1 MILPPIIPVILL
13 ILGALAVAASDLA
26 RLRRPSLVMIV
37 TAIGALLVMFTLRS
51 DTPLTQIISAWQ
63 PVSVFTVPISFRVD
77 RTAWIL
83 GLGFIV
89 AGLSAAFTWAAYP
102 GRDRPGPRAVSLLLL
117 ATAIASV
124 FASNLLT
131 LALTWGLFDLVF
143 VAAVLLRSGPQLGRR
158 AATAIVL
165 NATSTVCVWIA
176 TLLIENAHDSLYWH
190 LIDLAAGPAGWLAA
204 AAVLRLGVY
213 PLHQWL
219 PIELEQGPDRAALL
233 FSIPP
238 AVGLALW
245 ARLALTQNLPP
256 TSIVPQLAII
266 SAMVGGILAWQSSP
280 APRSWSYI
288 ALSLASLAVVQVGSV
303 GAEGPSGMLTVAAL
317 NFLFMVVSLF
327 IARSFTWRAPW
338 WSASAIVASLSIAGV
353 PGTLGFIVRQQTLVG
368 LTQSNNWLW
377 LVGCVLAETLLIAAV
392 LRTGFTPQD
401 AAPPTGVLRRISFG
415 LGLATSALPLIALPL
430 VAGWLPL
437 VPSLSTLFGR
447 MTGISWLAWLAPIV
461 LGVLLAWRAPRLA
474 ASAPETAGSTPIWVS
489 VLRLDWLNAA
499 LSFLMQRLTTVLRGL
514 ASVIEGEGG
523 LIWAIIIIIVGLV
536 LNTGVFK

>member
-1 MILPPIIPVILL
+1 MILPPIIPIILL
-13 ILGALAVAASDLA
+13 VLGALAVAASDLA

-37 TAIGALLVMFTLRS
+37 TAIGALLVMSTLRS

-77 RTAWIL
+77 QTAWIL
-83 GLGFIV
+83 GWGFIV
-89 AGLSAAFTWAAYP
+89 AGLGAAFTWAAYP
-102 GRDRPGPRAVSLLLL
+102 GRDRPGPRAVSLLLI
-117 ATAIASV
+117 AAAIASV

-176 TLLIENAHDSLYWH
+176 TLVIENAHDSLYWH
-190 LIDLAAGPAGWLAA
+190 LIDLSAGPAGWLAA

-233 FSIPP
+233 FSVPP

-245 ARLALTQNLPP
+245 ARLALTQNLPL

-280 APRSWSYI
+280 SPRSWSYI

-303 GAEGPSGMLTVAAL
+303 GAQGPSGMLTAAAL
-317 NFLFMVVSLF
+317 NFLFIVGSLF

-338 WSASAIVASLSIAGV
+338 WSAGAIVAGLSIAGV
-353 PGTLGFIVRQQTLVG
+353 PGTLGFIVRHQTLVG

-377 LVGCVLAETLLIAAV
+377 LVGCVLAETLVIAAV
-392 LRTGFTPQD
+392 LRSGFTPQD
-401 AAPPTGVLRRISFG
+401 ATPPAGVLRQISFG
-415 LGLATSALPLIALPL
+415 LGIATSALPLIALPL

-437 VPSLSTLFGR
+437 VPSLSSLFGR
-447 MTGISWLAWLAPIV
+447 MTGITWLAWLAPIV
-461 LGVLLAWRAPRLA
+461 LGVLLAWRGPRLTA
-474 ASAPETAGSTPIWVS
+474 LATETDGSTPIWVS